1 MGRALAFVGAPVT
14 AADPALGGRRAT
26 RVVPHTQLRRVLP
39 ACLRPRPGVAQR
51 PTTAAPSRTCRRAP
65 WASVAAGNGTV
76 GVPPP
81 PTDGDAAAPAG
92 TSPVRLLALVR
103 QVWRLARPFW
113 GGSER
118 RVAWVWSAIT
128 VFLAFATTA
137 YAVLLSFTQ
146 RMFWNALSSRDAV
159 KFAKLLKFYAAAVII
174 GPIVIVTYEW
184 AKARMALLW
193 RRFLTERALNAY
205 TRSLAYYN
213 LEREGVVTNVDQRI
227 AEDVRTFTDR
237 AVNLLCIVVVSA
249 LDLVTFSVILCRIYP
264 PLYAA
269 LLAYAAIGTSVTLI
283 LGSRLVRLREGQLTA
298 EADAR
303 FSLLRLKD
311 NVESVA
317 FYGGEATERQELMR
331 RFSSVFAN
339 AARLVS
345 WERNVAYVTRG
356 YKYVVQILP
365 SMVVAPVFFKGNMEM
380 GAISQ
385 TYFAFNHVL
394 ADLSIVVS
402 ELSSLAEFAAGARR
416 LGVLTDALDREGH
429 FSEDAVP
436 SLAPAATKQ
445 EPIDVDATAAPGV
458 IEQRVLNTTA
468 DPVIRLSNV
477 SITTPGARPRPLVRS
492 VSLPVRAGSRLLIM
506 GDSGVG
512 KSSLLRTIA
521 GLWTAGSGTIER
533 PAGSEVL
540 FLPQRPYMTLG
551 SLRENAAYPAT
562 PASEANPGGVTD
574 EAILAALS
582 AVNLGSLT
590 ERAGGLGARGE
601 RLAGVLSL
609 GEQQRLAFARVVLSG
624 RRVVCLDES
633 TSALD
638 VENET
643 RMYELLVAAG
653 VTVVSV
659 GNRPTLFRHH
669 DTVLRLE
676 GGGGWSVEE
685 ASVAARRALA
695 NLTGDA

>member
-1 MGRALAFVGAPVT
+1 M
-14 AADPALGGRRAT
+14 
-26 RVVPHTQLRRVLP
+26 
-39 ACLRPRPGVAQR
+39 
-51 PTTAAPSRTCRRAP
+51 
-65 WASVAAGNGTV
+65 
-76 GVPPP
+76 
-81 PTDGDAAAPAG
+81 
-92 TSPVRLLALVR
+92 
-103 QVWRLARPFW
+103 
-113 GGSER
+113 
-118 RVAWVWSAIT
+118 
-128 VFLAFATTA
+128 
-137 YAVLLSFTQ
+137 
-146 RMFWNALSSRDAV
+146 
-159 KFAKLLKFYAAAVII
+159 
-174 GPIVIVTYEW
+174 
-184 AKARMALLW
+184 
-193 RRFLTERALNAY
+193 
-205 TRSLAYYN
+205 
-213 LEREGVVTNVDQRI
+213 
-227 AEDVRTFTDR
+227 
-237 AVNLLCIVVVSA
+237 
-249 LDLVTFSVILCRIYP
+249 
-264 PLYAA
+264 
-269 LLAYAAIGTSVTLI
+269 
-283 LGSRLVRLREGQLTA
+283 
-298 EADAR
+298 
-303 FSLLRLKD
+303 
-311 NVESVA
+311 
-317 FYGGEATERQELMR
+317 
-331 RFSSVFAN
+331 
-339 AARLVS
+339 
-345 WERNVAYVTRG
+345 
-356 YKYVVQILP
+356 
-365 SMVVAPVFFKGNMEM
+365 
-380 GAISQ
+380 
-385 TYFAFNHVL
+385 
-394 ADLSIVVS
+394 
-402 ELSSLAEFAAGARR
+402 
-416 LGVLTDALDREGH
+416 
-429 FSEDAVP
+429 
-436 SLAPAATKQ
+436 
-445 EPIDVDATAAPGV
+445 
-458 IEQRVLNTTA
+458 
-468 DPVIRLSNV
+468 
-477 SITTPGARPRPLVRS
+477 
-492 VSLPVRAGSRLLIM
+492 
-506 GDSGVG
+506 G